1 MNKRAITIRIIIYFT
16 ILLFP
21 VLMLIGTIHGLYQL
35 NDHKIV
41 TIEFDSIRHIEDD
54 SEYYLIKD
62 LVGKTYEIETHYQ
75 QAFNYDNFSEN
86 VETGHELSIT
96 YVGEKTVLEV
106 KNSTE
111 TFLNLSESTRLLK
124 QSYTFFII
132 LSGILLFTILILEV
146 FEYSK
151 WLNSVKSDEDNY

>member
-1 MNKRAITIRIIIYFT
+1 MNKKRAITVRILIYLA
-16 ILLFP
+16 ILLLP

-35 NDHKIV
+35 NDHKTV
-41 TIEFDSIRHIEDD
+41 TIEFDSIRHIEND
-54 SEYYLIKD
+54 SEYYVIKD
-62 LVGKTYEIETHYQ
+62 IVGKTYEIETHYQ
-75 QAFNYDNFSEN
+75 QAFNFDNFSEN

-132 LSGILLFTILILEV
+132 LSGILFFTILILEV
-146 FEYSK
+146 YEYSK
-151 WLNSVKSDEDNY
+151 WMKSEKYDKQN